1 MVCLIIF
8 RTISQFMDTDVDLR
22 KLERQFINAKSS
34 DAKQREENS
43 AKFRAIHQ
51 KVETYEEFCDIVAAS
66 HLKPYNDQC
75 TKTNQNTARNK
86 TLISDKLTFQCL
98 WQDGNKEKTC
108 NEFVK
113 IWRNLK
119 DSKSKCG
126 FLFNSV
132 ETGNFKNLFLNDLPV
147 IVFEESID
155 LMLTMLS
162 DENINYFACVL
173 EAFSRSSRFHLC
185 VKFLDKRTKKQL
197 HDLLNKFECAFS
209 GTVHEVFE
217 CALK

>member
-1 MVCLIIF
+1 
-8 RTISQFMDTDVDLR
+8 MDTDVDLR
-22 KLERQFINAKSS
+22 RLERQFIDAKSS

-75 TKTNQNTARNK
+75 TKTYQSKARNK
-86 TLISDKLTFQCL
+86 TLISDKSTFQYL
-98 WQDGNKEKTC
+98 WEDGNKEKTC

-119 DSKSKCG
+119 DSKSKCR
-126 FLFNSV
+126 FLFSSV
-132 ETGNFKNLFLNDLPV
+132 KKDNFQNLFLNDLPI
-147 IVFEESID
+147 IVFEESIG
-155 LMLTMLS
+155 LMLTMFS

-185 VKFLDKRTKKQL
+185 VKFLDKRTKNQL
-197 HDLLNKFECAFS
+197 QDLLSKFRCVFS
-209 GTVHEVFE
+209 GRVHEIFE
-217 CALK
+217 HALK

>member
-1 MVCLIIF
+1 
-8 RTISQFMDTDVDLR
+8 MDTDVDLR
-22 KLERQFINAKSS
+22 RLERQFISAKSS

-75 TKTNQNTARNK
+75 MKTYQSTTRNK
-86 TLISDKLTFQCL
+86 TLVSDKSTFPCL
-98 WQDGNKEKTC
+98 WEDGNKEKTC
-108 NEFVK
+108 SEFVK

-119 DSKSKCG
+119 DSKSKCR

-132 ETGNFKNLFLNDLPV
+132 EKDNFKNLFLNDLPV
-147 IVFEESID
+147 IVFDESIN

-185 VKFLDKRTKKQL
+185 VKFLDNRTKKQL
-197 HDLLNKFECAFS
+197 QDLLSQFECVFS
-209 GTVHEVFE
+209 GTIHEIFE